1 LAFQKNVK
9 GYVAN
14 PTGSEHFNTVYFE

>member
-1 LAFQKNVK
+1 VK

-14 PTGSEHFNTVYFE
+14 PVYTESYDFYALSRGSA